1 MHKNS
6 HRIWLWLMMGLLSLS
21 AAAQQRPG
29 TQTTAPTNTG
39 APPQTPPVVPT
50 RPGPKPYKDVI
61 TDKAVTKKG
70 LFWVHKIDDKWF
82 FEFHDSL
89 LGRDFLVVNR
99 ISKAPINTRS
109 GFAGF
114 AGDEINEN
122 VVRFEKGP
130 NNKIFMRNISF
141 SVYAKDSTKPMYKS
155 VQNSN
160 VQPIAAA
167 FDIKA
172 FAKDSNGVVLELTD
186 YINSDNDILYFASFF
201 KTALRI
207 GGMQSDKSY
216 IIDIRSYPINTEI
229 RTVKTY
235 SKMAAPS
242 PIPGL
247 APAGPTGNATFELNS
262 SLVLLP
268 KSTMRPRYY
277 DDRVAYFTTEFTD
290 FDADPQGVKDISM
303 ITRWRLEPKEEDMEK
318 FRRGELVEPKSQ
330 SFIISIPQLLRNGFL
345 ILSRV

>member
-6 HRIWLWLMMGLLSLS
+6 HRIWLWLMMGVISLS

-29 TQTTAPTNTG
+29 TQTPPTTNTG
-39 APPQTPPVVPT
+39 APPQTPPVVPA

-61 TDKAVTKKG
+61 TDKAITKKG
-70 LFWVHKIDDKWF
+70 MFWVHKIEDKWF
-82 FEFHDSL
+82 FELNDSL

-99 ISKAPINTRS
+99 ISKLLSIPVPVS
-109 GFAGF
+109 AGF

-130 NNKIFMRNISF
+130 NNKVFLRNISF

-172 FAKDSNGVVLELTD
+172 LAKDSNGVVLELTD

-216 IIDIRSYPINTEI
+216 IVDIRSYPINTEI

-235 SKMAAPS
+235 SQNVTAFTYSRLAACWS
-242 PIPGL
+242 NWQCDFRIEQFSCIASKVYRCAHAIMMTGL
-247 APAGPTGNATFELNS
+247 LI
-262 SLVLLP
+262 SL
-268 KSTMRPRYY
+268 
-277 DDRVAYFTTEFTD
+277 
-290 FDADPQGVKDISM
+290 
-303 ITRWRLEPKEEDMEK
+303 
-318 FRRGELVEPKSQ
+318 Q
-330 SFIISIPQLLRNGFL
+330 SLL
-345 ILSRV
+345 ILMPIHRV